1 MYAYVY
7 WHWPSPQA
15 PREVYE
21 RFLIGFHESLGAGGS
36 EGFFGSRVLRLA
48 ERPWSDPIECYE
60 DWYYLAS
67 FAALERLNDAAVEG
81 ARRLS
86 HDRVAAVARDAGA
99 AGVFKLLHGRATAPG
114 APLQYWLNKPAGEP
128 LDAFLADLGTIEGIV
143 AVWQRQLVLGPG
155 KEFCIF
161 ASKPLQ
167 FPFTWQSTNRTPDLL
182 WSAE

>member
-7 WHWPSPQA
+7 WHWPQPQA
-15 PREVYE
+15 PREGYE
-21 RFLIGFHESLGAGGS
+21 RFLLGFHESLAAAAP
-36 EGFFGSRVLRLA
+36 EGYYGSRVLRQA
-48 ERPWSDPIECYE
+48 ERPWGDAVECYE
-60 DWYYLAS
+60 DWYYLSS

-99 AGVFKLLHGRATAPG
+99 AGLMKLLHGRATSPG
-114 APLQYWLNKPAGEP
+114 ALLQYWVSRPAGVP
-128 LDAFLADLGTIEGIV
+128 LDAFLADLATLEGIS

-161 ASKPLQ
+161 ATQPLKL
-167 FPFTWQSTNRTPDLL
+167 PFTWQSTSHTPELL
-182 WSAE
+182 WSGE